1 MESDTITPSAMRYS
15 DQYPMAAPVM
25 DLNYSSCLPSNGAS
39 FGPNSEIRIP
49 FNVPTDCF
57 VDTKRAYIKMTV
69 RSNVGAVAWFL
80 DPFAGIAGF
89 IDNMRVV
96 SGTGSILSEI
106 IHYNELASILNSSN
120 SANYTQSVGQIN
132 EGLCA
137 TPLTVLPVGQSTG
150 QAALG
155 EHLNIAAGTSATFTH
170 RPIGGFWNADKY
182 LPLGFSQGTSYVSLT
197 LAGLNTPMCC
207 VSGNDAAN
215 SIPDWTISN
224 VEMVLPILR
233 PGNEF
238 AMNFRTLLAS
248 GMPIN
253 IHSVDF
259 QNTQQTLATSAAA
272 GTQAFT
278 FATRKRS
285 VKSIITACRRNASL
299 TNHLEDSLSSRRTLG
314 ISQYQFSIGGVR
326 VPSAPINVAGTESIT
341 VATGDIGQLLT
352 NQQQAL
358 GHYNS
363 NLRAISADRLNY
375 ARPATSDDTLSSKCV
390 FAVDLEQYEEGLSG
404 KNMASQGLPL
414 VLNCQT
420 GAGAAQSISAALL
433 DTYIVFDT
441 LYTLD
446 GVSGTLMASN

>member
-1 MESDTITPSAMRYS
+1 MESNTITPSAMRYS

-25 DLNYSSCLPSNGAS
+25 ELNYSSCLPSNGS
-39 FGPNSEIRIP
+39 VYSPNAEIRIP

-57 VDTKRAYIKMTV
+57 VDTKRAYIKLTV
-69 RSNVGAVAWFL
+69 NNNSNTTWHF
-80 DPFAGIAGF
+80 DPFAGVAGF
-89 IDNMRVV
+89 IDNVRVV

-106 IHYNELASILNSSN
+106 IHYNELASVINTSN

-137 TPLTVLPVGQSTG
+137 TPLTVLPVGDNAG
-150 QAALG
+150 QAALA
-155 EHLNIAAGTSATFTH
+155 EHLNLATATSATFTH

-182 LPLGFSQGTSYVSLT
+182 MPLGFSQGTSYVSLT
-197 LAGLNTPMCC
+197 LAGVNTPMSCL
-207 VSGNDAAN
+207 SGAAN
-215 SIPDWTISN
+215 QVPDWTISN

-259 QNTQQTLATSAAA
+259 QNTQQTLATSAAG

-285 VKSIITACRRNASL
+285 VKSIITACRRNSSL
-299 TNHLEDSLSSRRTLG
+299 TNVLEDSLSSRRTLG

-341 VATGDIGQLLT
+341 VASGDIGQLLS
-352 NQQQAL
+352 NHQQAL

-363 NLRAISADRLNY
+363 NLRAISSDRLNY
-375 ARPATSDDTLSSKCV
+375 ARPSASDDTLSSKCV

-414 VLNCQT
+414 VLNAQT
-420 GAGAAQSISAALL
+420 GAGAAQSVSAALL
-433 DTYIVFDT
+433 DTYIIFDT

>member
-25 DLNYSSCLPSNGAS
+25 ELNYSSCLPSNGS
-39 FGPNSEIRIP
+39 VYTPNAEIRLP
-49 FNVPTDCF
+49 FNVPADCF
-57 VDTKRAYIKMTV
+57 VDTKRAYIKLTV
-69 RSNVGAVAWFL
+69 NNNAGATWHL
-80 DPFAGIAGF
+80 DPFAGVAGF
-89 IDNMRVV
+89 IDNVRVV

-106 IHYNELASILNSSN
+106 IHYNELASVINTSN

-137 TPLTVLPVGQSTG
+137 TPLTVLATG
-150 QAALG
+150 DNAGVAAMG

-170 RPIGGFWNADKY
+170 RPIGGFWNADRY

-197 LAGLNTPMCC
+197 CSGVNTPMSC
-207 VSGNDAAN
+207 VNGAGALV
-215 SIPDWTISN
+215 PDWTISN

-259 QNTQQTLATSAAA
+259 QNTQQTLATSAAG

-299 TNHLEDSLSSRRTLG
+299 TNVFEDSLSSRRTLG

-341 VATGDIGQLLT
+341 VATGDIGQLLS
-352 NQQQAL
+352 NHQQAL

-363 NLRAISADRLNY
+363 NLRAIGSDRLNY
-375 ARPATSDDTLSSKCV
+375 ARPSTSDDTLSSKCV

-414 VLNCQT
+414 VLNAQT

>member
-25 DLNYSSCLPSNGAS
+25 ELNYSSCLPSNGS
-39 FGPNSEIRIP
+39 VYTPNAEIRLP
-49 FNVPTDCF
+49 FNVPSDCF
-57 VDTKRAYIKMTV
+57 VDTKRAYIKLTV
-69 RSNVGAVAWFL
+69 NNNAGATWHL
-80 DPFAGIAGF
+80 DPFAGVAGF

-106 IHYNELASILNSSN
+106 IHYNELASVINTSN

-137 TPLTVLPVGQSTG
+137 TPLTVLPTG
-150 QAALG
+150 DNAGVAAMG
-155 EHLNIAAGTSATFTH
+155 EHLNIATATSATFTH

-182 LPLGFSQGTSYVSLT
+182 LPLGYSQGTSYVSLT
-197 LAGLNTPMCC
+197 LSGVNTPMSC
-207 VSGNDAAN
+207 VNGGGALV
-215 SIPDWTISN
+215 PDWTISN

-259 QNTQQTLATSAAA
+259 QNTQQTLATSAAG

-299 TNHLEDSLSSRRTLG
+299 TNVFEDSLSSRRTLG

-326 VPSAPINVAGTESIT
+326 LPSAPINVAGTESIT
-341 VATGDIGQLLT
+341 VATGDIGQLLS
-352 NQQQAL
+352 NHQQAL

-363 NLRAISADRLNY
+363 NLRAIGSDRLNY
-375 ARPATSDDTLSSKCV
+375 ARPSASDDTLSSKCV

-446 GVSGTLMASN
+446 GVSGTLMSSN

>member
-1 MESDTITPSAMRYS
+1 MESNTITPSAMRYS

-25 DLNYSSCLPSNGAS
+25 ELNYSSCLPSNGS
-39 FGPNSEIRIP
+39 VYSPNAEIRIP

-57 VDTKRAYIKMTV
+57 VDTKRAYIKLTV
-69 RSNVGAVAWFL
+69 NNNSNTTWHF
-80 DPFAGIAGF
+80 DPFAGVAGF
-89 IDNMRVV
+89 IDNVRVV

-106 IHYNELASILNSSN
+106 IHYNELASVINTSN

-137 TPLTVLPVGQSTG
+137 TPLTVLPVGDNAG
-150 QAALG
+150 QVALA
-155 EHLNIAAGTSATFTH
+155 EHLNLATATSATFTH

-182 LPLGFSQGTSYVSLT
+182 MPLGFSQGTSYVSLT
-197 LAGLNTPMCC
+197 LAGVNTPMSCL
-207 VSGNDAAN
+207 SGAAN
-215 SIPDWTISN
+215 QVPDWTISN

-259 QNTQQTLATSAAA
+259 QNTQQTLATSAAG

-285 VKSIITACRRNASL
+285 VKSIITACRRNSSL
-299 TNHLEDSLSSRRTLG
+299 TNVLEDSLSSRRTLG

-341 VATGDIGQLLT
+341 VASGDIGQLLS
-352 NQQQAL
+352 NHQQAL

-363 NLRAISADRLNY
+363 NLRAISSDRLNY
-375 ARPATSDDTLSSKCV
+375 ARPSASDDTLSSKCV

-414 VLNCQT
+414 VLNAQT
-420 GAGAAQSISAALL
+420 GAGAAQSVSAALL
-433 DTYIVFDT
+433 DTYIIFDT